1 MAWHTRAR
9 IPVSSQDNP
18 LLQWV
23 KIYGAK
29 RVHKYAK
36 AKKVRVVGARGG
48 EHPRMQNLHL
58 SISASQTPHAGFIT
72 LEREEKSAACALMYF
87 PPSLAEAGLFS
98 LRARSE
104 AKRSFRLLL

>member
-1 MAWHTRAR
+1 VAWHARAR

-29 RVHKYAK
+29 RVHKDAK
-36 AKKVRVVGARGG
+36 SKKVRVVGARG
-48 EHPRMQNLHL
+48 EQPRMQNLHL

-72 LEREEKSAACALMYF
+72 LERGEERGACTYVLSS
-87 PPSLAEAGLFS
+87 SLAEAGLFS